1 MGIYY
6 IDESGY
12 DSNYVFAAVKV
23 NNPRTPIIIL
33 KKWRKWRKS
42 AKINYETNEYHDT
55 NMTDKERKKMLQLI
69 SRIEEIRAWGV
80 HKNNYTNRLENHV
93 EGVIKLLNHIQI
105 GVEDIIIIDKPS
117 IKKKHEEKY
126 KKEIK
131 KELKIKHLEIRLE
144 MSEREKGL
152 QIADA
157 IAGSFSRELF
167 PRKRESYFN
176 LVLPKLE
183 KELIK
188 I

>member
-1 MGIYY
+1 MSIYY

-12 DSNYVFAAVKV
+12 YSNYVFAAAKV
-23 NNPRTPIIIL
+23 NNPRTPKIIL
-33 KKWRKWRKS
+33 KKWRLWRKS

-55 NMTDKERKKMLQLI
+55 NMTDKERKKMLQLV
-69 SRIEEIRAWGV
+69 SSIEEIRVWGV
-80 HKNNYTNRLENHV
+80 YKNNYTNRLENHV
-93 EGVIKLLNHIQI
+93 EGVIKLLNHTQI
-105 GVEDIIIIDKPS
+105 GEEDIIIIDNPG
-117 IKKKHEEKY
+117 IKKKYEEKY

-131 KELKIKHLEIRLE
+131 KDLKMKHLDIRLE
-144 MSEREKGL
+144 ISEREKGI
-152 QIADA
+152 QITDA